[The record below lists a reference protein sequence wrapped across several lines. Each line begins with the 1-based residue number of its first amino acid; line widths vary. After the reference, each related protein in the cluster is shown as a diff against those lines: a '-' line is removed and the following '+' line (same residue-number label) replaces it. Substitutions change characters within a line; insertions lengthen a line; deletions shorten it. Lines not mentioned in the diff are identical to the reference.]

1 MHGEE
6 VEYEI
11 IDFQV
16 SLPNSFQQRQFTLDE
31 VREFNQS
38 AYKRSYMSEKYD
50 LRNNGYIDWLV
61 ERIKKI
67 GSQSHQ

>member
-1 MHGEE
+1 M
-6 VEYEI
+6 EYEI

-16 SLPNSFQQRQFTLDE
+16 PLPNSFQQRQFTLDE

-67 GSQSHQ
+67 GSQSQQ